1 MRCPAC
7 GSFDDKVVDSRQA
20 DDGSSIRRVEAAYMR
35 DHLAFPF
42 DTWNYAHN
50 RNYLSYI
57 QEELGMPKA
66 AIQGARELMSIPFDP
81 KYNNPKRGNRSGK
94 VALLRAQIRY
104 EMWKLRS
111 SIQSAP
117 KSQTTTILLA
127 RRQVVSFRLLFC
139 AFPSPSARQA
149 HIFYAS
155 LFHTRPDA
163 TNVA

>member
-1 MRCPAC
+1 MTAPEERNPFHLILLSLIAC
-7 GSFDDKVVDSRQA
+7 GGR
-20 DDGSSIRRVEAAYMR
+20 
-35 DHLAFPF
+35 L
-42 DTWNYAHN
+42 
-50 RNYLSYI
+50 
-57 QEELGMPKA
+57 
-66 AIQGARELMSIPFDP
+66 
-81 KYNNPKRGNRSGK
+81 
-94 VALLRAQIRY
+94 
-104 EMWKLRS
+104 LRS

-117 KSQTTTILLA
+117 KSQTTMILLA